1 MELKPRPRYLEEF
14 NSLKDNGL
22 IKVVVGMRRCGK
34 SSLMQLFARSLEEQ
48 GVPPERIVQMNFE
61 SARCLDILTYR
72 DLMNRVQA
80 ETQGEGHYY
89 LLFDEIQL
97 VESWEK
103 AVNAFRVDMDA
114 DIYLTGSNAYLL
126 SSQLATL
133 LSGRYVEVKVF
144 PLSFS
149 EFVEFVGA
157 KDHDKAFERFLAF
170 GGLPPVVEQGP
181 DRALAQTVLSGIY
194 STVFVKD
201 VAQHVQIRNATV
213 FNDVACYLA
222 DTAGSR
228 VSIANIEN
236 RLKSAHRKTSSE
248 TIERY
253 LQALVDAFLFYRVRR
268 IDMKG
273 GALLQG
279 LEKYYPTDLGIKS
292 MLLGFPEGDYGFALE
307 NAVCNELQTR
317 GYRVRVGKT
326 DALEID
332 FVAASAD
339 ETLYVQVSASIID
352 EHTRQ
357 RELAPFKAVR
367 DMRGKKLLLTL
378 DRLGLG
384 MQEGIEVVNVI
395 DWLLGRSERIDS

>member
-1 MELKPRPRYLEEF
+1 MELKPRPRYLDKF
-14 NSLKDNGL
+14 NALKDNGL

-34 SSLMQLFARSLEEQ
+34 SSLMRLFARSLEEQ
-48 GVPPERIVQMNFE
+48 DVPPERIVQMNFE
-61 SARCLDILTYR
+61 SADCFDILTYR
-72 DLMNRVQA
+72 DLVRRVQDK
-80 ETQGEGHYY
+80 TQSEGRYY

-103 AVNAFRVDMDA
+103 AVNALRVDMDA
-114 DIYLTGSNAYLL
+114 DIYITGSNAYLL

-133 LSGRYVEVKVF
+133 LSGRYVEINVF

-149 EFVEFVGA
+149 EFVEFVGSE
-157 KDHDKAFERFLAF
+157 DPDKAFERFLSF
-170 GGLPPVVEQGP
+170 GGLPPVVEQGG

-194 STVFVKD
+194 NTVFVKD
-201 VAQHVQIRNATV
+201 VAQHVQIRNAAV

-268 IDMKG
+268 FDVKG
-273 GALLQG
+273 GTFLQG

-317 GYRVRVGKT
+317 GYNVRVGKA

-332 FVAASAD
+332 FVATSAT
-339 ETLYVQVSASIID
+339 ETLYVQVSASVID
-352 EHTRQ
+352 AQTRQ
-357 RELAPFKAVR
+357 RELAPFKAVAGKQ
-367 DMRGKKLLLTL
+367 GKKLLLTL
-378 DRLGLG
+378 DRLGLSV
-384 MQEGIEVVNVI
+384 QEGVEVANLI
-395 DWLLGRSERIDS
+395 DWLLGC